1 MKKYE
6 VTLFIL
12 GVPFKE
18 ETAEKVLIMA
28 ETQGK
33 AEEIAH
39 NRYYHLGFGVL
50 DSKLIK

>member
-1 MKKYE
+1 
-6 VTLFIL
+6 
-12 GVPFKE
+12 
-18 ETAEKVLIMA
+18 MA
-28 ETQGK
+28 ETQDK